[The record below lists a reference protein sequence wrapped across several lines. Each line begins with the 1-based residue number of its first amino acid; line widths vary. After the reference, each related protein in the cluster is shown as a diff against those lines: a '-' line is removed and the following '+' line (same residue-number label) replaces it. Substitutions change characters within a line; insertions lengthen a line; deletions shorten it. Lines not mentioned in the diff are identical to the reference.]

1 VSLVFL
7 ALKNAFRNRVRL
19 ALTALAVAVALT
31 AFVAMRTA
39 VKSYEDA
46 VEYSRRDRVVTRH
59 RVSFV
64 LPLPE
69 RYVSDLR
76 ELRAADG
83 EPFFE
88 HVSFASW
95 FGGRVPGREQEF
107 FSSTAI
113 DPAAFFDVYDEME
126 VDPAVI
132 EAFRADRTGAIVGA
146 DLAERMG
153 WSAGD
158 RVTLESPLYPEP
170 ESGPWTFTITG
181 TYQVRSRTVDARA
194 FLFHWQ
200 RLDET
205 LRSGDRHKV
214 GWIVSRASSP
224 ERAREAL
231 AVIDPMFEASDVP
244 TTSQDERAFTTGFM
258 GMVSAVLDAVN
269 VLSLVILV
277 VVLLVLANAI
287 SMSVRERSKE
297 HATLAAIGFGRA
309 HVAALVLI
317 EALVVAA
324 IGGMLG
330 LASAYGL
337 VAQGLGPAIESEL
350 ASIFPNFD
358 VAPITLA
365 IAFLGALVLGLG
377 AAAVPAAFAAR
388 LRVTDALRRV
398 A

>member
-1 VSLVFL
+1 MSLVFL

-31 AFVAMRTA
+31 AFVAMQTA

-76 ELRAADG
+76 ELRAPDG

-88 HVSFASW
+88 KVTFASW

-113 DPAAFFDVYDEME
+113 DPDAFFDVYDEME
-126 VDPAVI
+126 VDPGAL
-132 EAFRADRTGAIVGA
+132 EAFRGDRTSAIVGA

-153 WSAGD
+153 WNAGD
-158 RVTLESPLYPEP
+158 RVTLESPLYPDP
-170 ESGPWTFTITG
+170 ESGPWTFTIAG
-181 TYQVRSRTVDARA
+181 TYRPRARSVDARA
-194 FLFHWQ
+194 FVFHWQ
-200 RLDET
+200 RFDQALPPAE
-205 LRSGDRHKV
+205 RHKV
-214 GWIVSRASSP
+214 GWIISRASSP

-231 AVIDPMFEASDVP
+231 ATIDPMFEASDVP
-244 TTSQDERAFTTGFM
+244 TISQDERAFTTGFM
-258 GMVSAVLDAVN
+258 GMVSAVLDAVD

-309 HVAALVLI
+309 HVAMLVLI
-317 EALVVAA
+317 EAMFIAA
-324 IGGMLG
+324 IGGVLG
-330 LASAYGL
+330 LAVSYGI

-350 ASIFPNFD
+350 AAIFPDFD

-365 IAFLGALVLGLG
+365 LAFLASLVLGLG
-377 AAAVPAAFAAR
+377 AAAVPAVFAAR
-388 LRVTDALRRV
+388 LRVTNALRRV